1 MGLNIGWLIIW
12 DRGFFGVSHSIDL
25 RGVHSFVCLV
35 GSAGDLPHVHHRS
48 WPYDSDPYT
57 PAAQSPRIYSI
68 RTVTSAS
75 NPRMDLNGARLSSN
89 VDIWLV
95 RLLVHNGL
103 AIYGTWL
110 YIATLLNL
118 TIWIARIYDRDAQVI
133 VDASTAALSLVLVA
147 IVIYFICEN
156 VIFYSSMAYTFLP
169 WFVLIFALSGIMS
182 KNNQRANV
190 SDRNKA
196 FVLALLIICCCLLV
210 LRLTI
215 FIVRYIKGKIPT
227 FREP

>member
-1 MGLNIGWLIIW
+1 
-12 DRGFFGVSHSIDL
+12 
-25 RGVHSFVCLV
+25 
-35 GSAGDLPHVHHRS
+35 
-48 WPYDSDPYT
+48 
-57 PAAQSPRIYSI
+57 
-68 RTVTSAS
+68 
-75 NPRMDLNGARLSSN
+75 MDLNGARLSSN